1 MNDRQFAKLFTYG
14 RIYGASP
21 STLNKLLFA
30 PDAVPNLVEF
40 DMAAAEARFA
50 ELLMKPVE
58 EHGPEERVVLSFI
71 LPFEWRE
78 ATAAFKDTTGVTL
91 TDIAL
96 AACNR
101 YISATMSMYRALKE
115 ARQCGAQPVNDTPDS
130 STSSTS
136 PSAT

>member
-1 MNDRQFAKLFTYG
+1 MFTYG

-21 STLNKLLFA
+21 TTINKLLFA
-30 PDAVPNLVEF
+30 PDTVPFVEI
-40 DMAAAEARFA
+40 DIAAAEARFA

-58 EHGPEERVVLSFI
+58 EHGPEERVVLSFM

-78 ATAAFKDTTGVTL
+78 ATAAFKDTTGITL

-101 YISATMSMYRALKE
+101 YIHATMTMYNALKE
-115 ARQCGAQPVNDTPDS
+115 ARKCGAQPVTDTPDS

>member
-21 STLNKLLFA
+21 TTINKLLFA
-30 PDAVPNLVEF
+30 PDTVPFVEI
-40 DMAAAEARFA
+40 DIAAAEARFA
-50 ELLMKPVE
+50 ELLMNHPVE
-58 EHGPEERVVLSFI
+58 PYGPEERVVLSFV

-101 YISATMSMYRALKE
+101 YIHATMTMYNALKE
-115 ARQCGAQPVNDTPDS
+115 ARQCSAPPANDTPDS